1 MMNEKDAIL
10 IRKSWKLFVGIDATV
25 AGDLFYARLFQQNPQ
40 LKSVFSSSLEKKSEL
55 LYIFLNAIIS
65 LLHNLKDCETDIQ
78 ALAREYAEIGVTPVH
93 YEEIRQALLWTV
105 KTGLNKD
112 WNEELEQAWSRTSI
126 IVMQI
131 MKSANFDNLSIK

>member
-10 IRKSWKLFVGIDATV
+10 IMKSWKLFVGIEATV

-40 LKSVFSSSLEKKSEL
+40 LKSVFNSSLEKKSEL